1 MIEYVYKTNY
11 SIKEETKYTEWFNKI
26 ITSESKSAGDLVFIL
41 TDDEEIL
48 KVNQDYLSHDYF
60 TDIIT
65 FEYNTN
71 DEVSGDVFISLDR
84 IKENAKTYKVTFEE
98 ELRRVMVHGV
108 LHLLGYND
116 KTEKE
121 KAEMRSLE
129 NQNLKMFHV
138 EQ

>member
-84 IKENAKTYKVTFEE
+84 IEENAKTYKVTFEE

>member
-26 ITSESKSAGDLVFIL
+26 ITSESKSAGDLVFIF